1 MNRKP
6 QSYQKF
12 KILKDTFYSSVGF
25 FNNSVIYNCRSL
37 VGKLIL
43 DSEIIIMQKKNIIS
57 LFWVGFGVN
66 IFFFII
72 TTDDKTIENFFYG
85 LLICLVY
92 SFFLG
97 IGNAMTNEL
106 LNKKFS
112 WTEQT
117 RARTIFGIIALVF
130 INVIISYLCGYLNFV
145 VIQQKATTAAFFSE
159 KYNMVNWFTIN
170 ISLMISAFL
179 HAKGFMEE
187 LKKNTKKEVVEQ
199 KLIAKSANAQFESLK
214 NQLDPHFLFNSL
226 NVLTAL
232 IDENPEQAQKFTT
245 SMSKIYRY
253 VLEQKDKE
261 IVKVEDEIEFAKIYC
276 NLLKTRFED
285 SVSFNFDINPD
296 DLQKLVVPLSLQL
309 LLENCIKHNFATS
322 SKPLNVRIFT
332 EGKFL
337 CIENNLQVREQ
348 LKESAGIGLSNIVQ
362 RYALLTRDHVFIEK
376 SEQTFKVKIPILTEK
391 IAKKMDTYTAPDT
404 ENIAY
409 HRAAK
414 RVKELKSFYGNL
426 ISYCIVIPFLTIF
439 NLLTSPG
446 QLWFYW
452 PMLGWGIGL
461 TAHAMNVFAIGKN
474 WEEKK
479 IQEIL
484 NKENQK

>member
-1 MNRKP
+1 MNKKP
-6 QSYQKF
+6 L
-12 KILKDTFYSSVGF
+12 ITLTWITLGSS
-25 FNNSVIYNCRSL
+25 
-37 VGKLIL
+37 
-43 DSEIIIMQKKNIIS
+43 
-57 LFWVGFGVN
+57 
-66 IFFFII
+66 IFFF
-72 TTDDKTIENFFYG
+72 TFFSDEKKLESFGYNLVISAMYAFG
-85 LLICLVY
+85 LGL
-92 SFFLG
+92 SNGFL
-97 IGNAMTNEL
+97 NDF
-106 LNKKFS
+106 LNKKLS

-117 RARTIFGIIALVF
+117 RLRTILGIVLTVIVNF
-130 INVIISYLCGYLNFV
+130 IVVYGCNYINFVII
-145 VIQQKATTAAFFSE
+145 QKVSTPDEFFSG
-159 KYNMVNWFTIN
+159 KYNFTNWFMVNFA
-170 ISLMISAFL
+170 LMISAFL

-261 IVKVEDEIEFAKIYC
+261 MVKVEDEIEFAKIYC

-285 SVSFNFDINPD
+285 SVDFTFDINND

-322 SKPLNVRIFT
+322 NKPLNIRIFT

-348 LKESAGIGLSNIVQ
+348 LKESAGIGLANIVQ
-362 RYALLTRDHVFIEK
+362 RYALLTNDNVFIEK
-376 SEQTFKVKIPILTEK
+376 TEQTFKVKIPILIEK
-391 IAKKMDTYTAPDT
+391 KSQTMTTYTSETT
-404 ENIAY
+404 ETIAY
-409 HRAAK
+409 ERAVK
-414 RVKELKSFYGNL
+414 RVKELKGFYGNL
-426 ISYCIVIPFLTIF
+426 ISYCIVIPFLVII

-461 TAHAMNVFAIGKN
+461 AAHGMNVFAIGRN

-479 IQEIL
+479 IREIM
-484 NKENQK
+484 NNQKSI

>member
-1 MNRKP
+1 MNKKP
-6 QSYQKF
+6 
-12 KILKDTFYSSVGF
+12 IITLTWITLGSS
-25 FNNSVIYNCRSL
+25 
-37 VGKLIL
+37 
-43 DSEIIIMQKKNIIS
+43 
-57 LFWVGFGVN
+57 
-66 IFFFII
+66 IFFF
-72 TTDDKTIENFFYG
+72 TFFSDEKTLESFGYNLVISAMYAYG
-85 LLICLVY
+85 LGL
-92 SFFLG
+92 SNGFL
-97 IGNAMTNEL
+97 NDF
-106 LNKKFS
+106 LNKKLS

-117 RARTIFGIIALVF
+117 RLRTILGIVLTVIVNF
-130 INVIISYLCGYLNFV
+130 IVVYGCNYINFVII
-145 VIQQKATTAAFFSE
+145 QKVSTPDEFFSG
-159 KYNMVNWFTIN
+159 KYNFTNWFMVNFA
-170 ISLMISAFL
+170 LMISAFL

-261 IVKVEDEIEFAKIYC
+261 MVKVEDEIEFAKIYC

-285 SVSFNFDINPD
+285 SVDFTFDINND
-296 DLQKLVVPLSLQL
+296 DLQKFVVPLSLQL

-322 SKPLNVRIFT
+322 SKPLNIRIFT

-348 LKESAGIGLSNIVQ
+348 LKESAGIGLANIVQ
-362 RYALLTRDHVFIEK
+362 RYALLTNDNVFIEK
-376 SEQTFKVKIPILTEK
+376 SEQTFKVKIPILIEKKSQTMTAYTTQETES
-391 IAKKMDTYTAPDT
+391 
-404 ENIAY
+404 IAY
-409 HRAAK
+409 EKAVK
-414 RVKELKSFYGNL
+414 RVKEIKGFYGNL
-426 ISYCIVIPFLTIF
+426 ISYCIVIPFLVIL
-439 NLLTSPG
+439 NLMTSPRE
-446 QLWFYW
+446 LWFYW

-461 TAHAMNVFAIGKN
+461 LAHGMNVFAIGRN

-479 IQEIL
+479 IREIM
-484 NKENQK
+484 NNQK